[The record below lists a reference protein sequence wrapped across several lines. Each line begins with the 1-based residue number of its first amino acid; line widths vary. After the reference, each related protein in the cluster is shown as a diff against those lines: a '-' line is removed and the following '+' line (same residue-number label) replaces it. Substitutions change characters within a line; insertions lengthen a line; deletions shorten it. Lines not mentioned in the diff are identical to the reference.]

1 MQPLPVCSRDWIHT
15 PGRLCIKTVT
25 ATRPPSFCRVNA
37 FVRLSGSGIKT
48 DSWLATH
55 LDLYET
61 KWLAGCGGAEAEDGR
76 RNVFRVAL
84 ARLHYVTVIYVG
96 QATVGQRA
104 NQVMETIKRTPI

>member
-1 MQPLPVCSRDWIHT
+1 MQPLPVCSRDRIHT
-15 PGRLCIKTVT
+15 PARLCIKTVT

-37 FVRLSGSGIKT
+37 FVRLSGSGIEK
-48 DSWLATH
+48 DSWLATD

-84 ARLHYVTVIYVG
+84 QYCSMSRSYMSDRQHLVKELS
-96 QATVGQRA
+96 R
-104 NQVMETIKRTPI
+104 